1 MVLHASTLFFMSD
14 TSKDAPSRRQFL
26 TRSGA
31 VVAGVAAGGAAFA
44 APSSAAATTQT
55 TLRFDGTVVL
65 ITGATSGIGEATARA
80 FADEGASVF
89 FCGRREDLGAEVEA
103 SIRDSGGEATYMQA
117 DVREEAQME
126 AFVSACVDTYGA
138 VDVAFNNA
146 GIEGPN
152 GGYNDIAMEGEMGY
166 HDLMRTNVDGVLYAM
181 RYEIPVMV
189 EQGAGVIIN
198 TGSVLTSRGSSSWGA
213 YAASKHAV
221 HGLSRS
227 AAQRH
232 AGDGLRILTLSP
244 GATETDLLRRFYG
257 GSLEG
262 AGENHPMGRLAQP
275 EDIAAMVLHLSSEGA
290 NFVSGA
296 NIEVDGTSTA

>member
-1 MVLHASTLFFMSD
+1 MERPPRDSSTSSRRTFLTQSGAALAGIAAAGASTASA
-14 TSKDAPSRRQFL
+14 SEPAGIGSRFE
-26 TRSGA
+26 GN
-31 VVAGVAAGGAAFA
+31 VA
-44 APSSAAATTQT
+44 
-55 TLRFDGTVVL
+55 L

-80 FADEGASVF
+80 FAEEGAQVF
-89 FCGRREDLGAEVEA
+89 FCGRRAHLGEEVEA
-103 SIRDSGGEATYMQA
+103 AIREAGGDATYMQA
-117 DVREEAQME
+117 DVREEAEMA
-126 AFVSACVDTYGA
+126 AFVEACVDTYGRL
-138 VDVAFNNA
+138 DIAFNNA

-152 GGYNDIAMEGEMGY
+152 GGYDAMAMDGEMGY
-166 HDLMRTNVDGVLYAM
+166 HDLMKTNVDGVLYAM
-181 RYEIPVMV
+181 RHEIPVMV
-189 EQGAGVIIN
+189 AQGAGVIIN
-198 TGSVLTSRGSSSWGA
+198 TGSVLSSRGSGAWGA

-262 AGENHPMGRLAQP
+262 AGERHPMGRLAQP

>member
-1 MVLHASTLFFMSD
+1 MSD
-14 TSKDAPSRRQFL
+14 TNAEAPSRRQFL
-26 TRSGA
+26 TRGGTA
-31 VVAGVAAGGAAFA
+31 LAGVAAAGASLTA
-44 APSSAAATTQT
+44 APASAASSSRRA
-55 TLRFDGTVVL
+55 RFDDTVVL

-89 FCGRREDLGAEVEA
+89 FCGRREELGQEVEA

-126 AFVSACVDTYGA
+126 AFVDACIETYGA
-138 VDVAFNNA
+138 LDVAFNNA

-152 GGYNDIAMEGEMGY
+152 GGYDEIALDGEMSY

-189 EQGAGVIIN
+189 EQESGVIIN

-213 YAASKHAV
+213 YSASKHAV

-232 AGDGLRILTLSP
+232 ASDGLRILTLSP
-244 GATETDLLRRFYG
+244 GATETELLRRFYG

-262 AGENHPMGRLAQP
+262 AGDNRALLEEVYRSAQ
-275 EDIAAMVLHLSSEGA
+275 EFLG
-290 NFVSGA
+290 N
-296 NIEVDGTSTA
+296 

>member
-1 MVLHASTLFFMSD
+1 MSD
-14 TSKDAPSRRQFL
+14 TNADAPSRRQFL
-26 TRSGA
+26 TRGGTA
-31 VVAGVAAGGAAFA
+31 LAGVAAAGASFA
-44 APSSAAATTQT
+44 AAPAQSATPNRSG
-55 TLRFDGTVVL
+55 RFDDTVVL

-89 FCGRREDLGAEVEA
+89 FCGRREHLGAEVEGA
-103 SIRDSGGEATYMQA
+103 IRGAGGEATYMRA
-117 DVREEAQME
+117 DVREETQVE
-126 AFVSACVDTYGA
+126 AFVSACVETYGT

-152 GGYNDIAMEGEMGY
+152 GGYNGIAMEGEMGY

-198 TGSVLTSRGSSSWGA
+198 TGSVLTSRGSGSWGA

-275 EDIAAMVLHLSSEGA
+275 EDIAAMVLHLSSDGA

>member
-1 MVLHASTLFFMSD
+1 MSKPGSSRRKFLTQTSAALAGIAAVGAPTASASD
-14 TSKDAPSRRQFL
+14 TAAIGSRFE
-26 TRSGA
+26 GK
-31 VVAGVAAGGAAFA
+31 
-44 APSSAAATTQT
+44 
-55 TLRFDGTVVL
+55 VVL
-65 ITGATSGIGEATARA
+65 ITGATSGIGAATARA
-80 FADEGASVF
+80 FADEGAQVF
-89 FCGRREDLGAEVEA
+89 FCGRREHLGADVQG
-103 SIRDSGGEATYMQA
+103 SIREAGGEATYRQA
-117 DVREEAQME
+117 DVREEAQM
-126 AFVSACVDTYGA
+126 ATFVEACVDTYGGL
-138 VDVAFNNA
+138 DIAFNNA
-146 GIEGPN
+146 GIEGPR
-152 GGYNDIAMEGEMGY
+152 GAFDDIATDGEMGY
-166 HDLMRTNVDGVLYAM
+166 HDLMQTNVDGVLYAM

-189 EQGAGVIIN
+189 AQGAGVIIN
-198 TGSVLTSRGSSSWGA
+198 TGSVLSSRGTGAWGA

-262 AGENHPMGRLAQP
+262 AGARHPMGRLAQP